1 MHREHIRSNP
11 AEDPPRFIGYLDYEE
26 LRDLRERKT
35 SFKRRRPSLE
45 GSYFARRCSRW
56 TTNTWTRDP
65 YLLFM
70 LLAIAEARCHLKQD
84 NSSCKSIT
92 SRLLLHN
99 WEQDANHIYLYE
111 ASFDISLINAIMQQG
126 KTITEIPQITI
137 LWKRISL
144 RPYDTFPRRLQ
155 QWILDG
161 NLASQETSRNLQSL
175 GKDMT
180 QESHMSHCLAQKKKR
195 EKRDADKTK
204 SLSGRRRK
212 FTSKSGHQHQISDR
226 LKSDM

>member
-1 MHREHIRSNP
+1 
-11 AEDPPRFIGYLDYEE
+11 
-26 LRDLRERKT
+26 
-35 SFKRRRPSLE
+35 
-45 GSYFARRCSRW
+45 
-56 TTNTWTRDP
+56 
-65 YLLFM
+65 
-70 LLAIAEARCHLKQD
+70 
-84 NSSCKSIT
+84 
-92 SRLLLHN
+92 
-99 WEQDANHIYLYE
+99 
-111 ASFDISLINAIMQQG
+111 MQQG

-212 FTSKSGHQHQISDR
+212 FISKSGHQHQISDR
-226 LKSDM
+226 LKSDMKLGEEALQQSQEPFSRRTYSKRHRERSHSREERRKHKKMRRRKEKSNRKE